1 MNLSKSVSLT
11 GRAVS
16 ATLHSIC
23 IGKVS
28 TVWEKVSDNFKNYFF
43 ASAFVLLWEFVT
55 DDEVKLVRIWHF
67 CLCYAYLSN
76 YVIFIGP
83 KSDHWEC
90 LSLTH
95 SLTNYLLSSNLDWCD
110 PGMWRWQLKLVE
122 VIRVAHVDDKKRL
135 CFVEMLIFGWDFEV
149 GAWSRF
155 WRWLIKTCVRT
166 CDIWLKV
173 VTLVSRTQPS
183 GPLCL

>member
-55 DDEVKLVRIWHF
+55 DDEGKLVRIWHF
-67 CLCYAYLSN
+67 FLCYVYLSN
-76 YVIFIGP
+76 YCHFCDVFCLWNVYLPDHDIFVGIFSACVMFTCQMRVGAR
-83 KSDHWEC
+83 EVYTVC
-90 LSLTH
+90 LSQMHHGGTH
-95 SLTNYLLSSNLDWCD
+95 
-110 PGMWRWQLKLVE
+110 Q
-122 VIRVAHVDDKKRL
+122 
-135 CFVEMLIFGWDFEV
+135 
-149 GAWSRF
+149 
-155 WRWLIKTCVRT
+155 
-166 CDIWLKV
+166 WLKKV
-173 VTLVSRTQPS
+173 HKDVKAHIREDCLHFRFLLCTLNCDFPTWKDYFCPFW
-183 GPLCL
+183 G

>member
-55 DDEVKLVRIWHF
+55 DDEGKLVRIWHF

-76 YVIFIGP
+76 YVIFVMFSACEMFI
-83 KSDHWEC
+83 C
-90 LSLTH
+90 QIMLSLWVFFLLVWCLLVRCAWEQGRFTLSVCLRCITGGTH
-95 SLTNYLLSSNLDWCD
+95 
-110 PGMWRWQLKLVE
+110 Q
-122 VIRVAHVDDKKRL
+122 
-135 CFVEMLIFGWDFEV
+135 
-149 GAWSRF
+149 
-155 WRWLIKTCVRT
+155 
-166 CDIWLKV
+166 WLKKV
-173 VTLVSRTQPS
+173 HKDVKAHIREDFLHFKFFIVYP
-183 GPLCL
+183 